1 MDGHSTTKSWRCL
14 FSVMTNLKGFY
25 FHLYLYLSLLVIPG
39 ILKQTQ
45 DKQRMQELQKTKEGK
60 KQIGQAK
67 DARIAKN

>member
-1 MDGHSTTKSWRCL
+1 
-14 FSVMTNLKGFY
+14 MTNLKGFY

-60 KQIGQAK
+60 KQIVT
-67 DARIAKN
+67 